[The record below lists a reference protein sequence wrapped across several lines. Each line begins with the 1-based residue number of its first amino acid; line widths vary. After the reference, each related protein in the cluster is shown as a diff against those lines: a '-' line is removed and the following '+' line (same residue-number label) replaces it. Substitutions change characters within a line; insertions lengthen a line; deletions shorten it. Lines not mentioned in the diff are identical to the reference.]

1 MAAEVLFRPRAT
13 LLGLHCRVA
22 CRRSMGM
29 LPVSLGG
36 KESSLA
42 GMMPAVCLQQSVLVV
57 NC

>member
-1 MAAEVLFRPRAT
+1 
-13 LLGLHCRVA
+13 
-22 CRRSMGM
+22 MGM